1 MEHGECFYSST
12 KLLFFFSP
20 LFLPQIA
27 FLFHISYEASDR
39 VCKTSDDKMA
49 NVFIK
54 CPIGLR
60 NLFVIAFFKLIG
72 GYVFLSLLL
81 SF

>member
-1 MEHGECFYSST
+1 MLLQFHKAFFFF
-12 KLLFFFSP
+12 LFLFF
-20 LFLPQIA
+20 PQIA
-27 FLFHISYEASDR
+27 FPFHISYEASDKTY
-39 VCKTSDDKMA
+39 KTSDDKMA

-60 NLFVIAFFKLIG
+60 NLVIAFFKLIG